1 MINFIVIHHVSKRVF
16 HLSSLTLD
24 LSIINVR
31 SPSWRCPQCVDD
43 LVFWIIY
50 NYRARNERVLNID
63 NVRGEREERILIHRS
78 LARCTNRNVRS
89 LSGVYVTGDWLE
101 SMDAFYFMSKG
112 LRKDIEKRGFL
123 GTQMRSCNSLDR
135 VTIALLPTNRR
146 LGNKKSVRF
155 PRIFALLPW
164 RDHKIRHRRH
174 ASLPF
179 QLYVAIAAC
188 QTPGTG
194 HKSGWIWRAYPS
206 RYISRNVKLPA
217 ADKFFLLNIFKG

>member
-1 MINFIVIHHVSKRVF
+1 
-16 HLSSLTLD
+16 
-24 LSIINVR
+24 
-31 SPSWRCPQCVDD
+31 
-43 LVFWIIY
+43 
-50 NYRARNERVLNID
+50 
-63 NVRGEREERILIHRS
+63 
-78 LARCTNRNVRS
+78 
-89 LSGVYVTGDWLE
+89 
-101 SMDAFYFMSKG
+101 MSKG

-194 HKSGWIWRAYPS
+194 HKSALDMKSLSIAAYIQKCKTAGC
-206 RYISRNVKLPA
+206 RQIFFAEYI
-217 ADKFFLLNIFKG
+217 